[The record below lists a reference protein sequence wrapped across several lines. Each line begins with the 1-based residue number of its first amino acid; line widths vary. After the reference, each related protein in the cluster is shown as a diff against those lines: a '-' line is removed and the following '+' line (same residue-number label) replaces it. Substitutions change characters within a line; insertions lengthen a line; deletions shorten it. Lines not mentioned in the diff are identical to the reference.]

1 MSGQSLVAPVGNS
14 NAQSAQSSQAIW
26 QDHSFATTA
35 LTTFK
40 KLTSFFSRDKKQYTL
55 LKDRKAQFANSQQ
68 ATDQQKTRINDIITG
83 LKSNNTNDA
92 LGNLK
97 DTLDTIPNGEITLEQ
112 ALGIIDGALR
122 SNIGTKTALLS
133 MLLETAQSNKD
144 TTNQITE
151 FFSYILTDGT
161 SNFPD
166 EIKQQAIT
174 ALFQNENGALSE
186 IRNGIFGKYDDNNKM
201 PEPLLEILKN
211 VLFEEP
217 KENNDDNQDGIE
229 LSTCESNENFLEELK
244 NSKPWAI
251 QVYAHALKNDDYL
264 LNKLKLKLHKTEI
277 DTFQKDTLLYCLRN
291 DHEWAKNTVNGDKRL
306 ASQVAD
312 TIKNNLE
319 SNVKST
325 QSESISLLKN
335 IIHSSEEIPELAL
348 KLLVGAANQTETS
361 VASVNQATVKQF
373 PDWLSEVMRGIK
385 PDAFKKI
392 AEQIVNCDKN
402 QWKDLTGTDENA
414 PENGTDSADK
424 NIPDKLDTIATL
436 ALAALPEDDSKINKN
451 CTPFPVLSELLSI
464 TTQKRENIGPN
475 IVAHIGKAL
484 VDADCNNPTWTN
496 SRTTAF
502 LKALNAINSTKTQE
516 GLGKSLSEM
525 AKDALLSCRSKLEGN
540 AYKFDVAI
548 QYVADDESEQKQ
560 EKDKKESSAQNPT
573 PITSFFVDCLSP
585 AEEYKSIIADIQS
598 FQNYTGEPLYQF
610 KPQTYEHIKNAMI
623 MNHARKAYAFKKYQE
638 YKGKQEASP
647 NDDGIELDDQTIPTH
662 SGEVE
667 EKMGNDFN
675 TWYNENKENIAGDFN
690 TWYSENKDG
699 ITTRLNSASDDI
711 QNENTKVDIDGITLD
726 RSSFQD
732 QLQYLGRI
740 DKSRYPTLSDE
751 HIQEVTNNILSLA
764 RDGKVQAE
772 LTNNNLFKS
781 NYILE
786 KSCSQL
792 LTYLSNAE
800 NDQTKAHAKTAL
812 ETILKY
818 YYGDDKTYSND
829 GKIKDATDKFIKTL
843 HSHNYSIKEIKVR
856 IHEGLTN
863 PSPLQNPDDPAAKL
877 FTNNRELKGVSGH
890 SNNCLFYSIC
900 GQKQGKDN
908 DKYNSYELRQKY
920 VEIQKAGQEIS
931 KEEEQRFQTEQA
943 EISCLSQMATHLK
956 RPIVV
961 LVEQTA
967 TNQKGTGILLYLPN
981 TEILLPPLSAE
992 NLDNNTT
999 IETWLG
1005 NYNNHDAE
1013 FNALAI
1019 ALKTKVDDVK
1029 TMNVETALEILLGDS
1044 NTIALHFQG
1053 DTQNGHYQS
1062 FVPKKQEDEYDFD
1075 GFGNLFE

>member
-26 QDHSFATTA
+26 KNHSFATTA

-40 KLTSFFSRDKKQYTL
+40 ELTSFFSRDKKQYTL

-68 ATDQQKTRINDIITG
+68 ATDQQKTKINDIITG
-83 LKSNNTNDA
+83 LKSNNANKALENLNDA
-92 LGNLK
+92 LENPN
-97 DTLDTIPNGEITLEQ
+97 DTLDKIPNGKITPEQ

-122 SNIGTKTALLS
+122 SNIGTKTELLS

-161 SNFPD
+161 SNFPN

-174 ALFQNENGALSE
+174 ALFQNENENKNGALSE

-211 VLFEEP
+211 VLFEKP
-217 KENNDDNQDGIE
+217 KENNDDNQNGIE
-229 LSTCESNENFLEELK
+229 LSTCESNENFLKELK

-264 LNKLKLKLHKTEI
+264 LNELKLKLHKTEI
-277 DTFQKDTLLYCLRN
+277 DTFQKDILLYCLRN

-335 IIHSSEEIPELAL
+335 IIHSSEEIPEWAL

-402 QWKDLTGTDENA
+402 QWKDLTGTDDNA
-414 PENGTDSADK
+414 PEDRTDSADK

-436 ALAALPEDDSKINKN
+436 ALAALPKDDSKINKN

-464 TTQKRENIGPN
+464 TTQKREHIGPS
-475 IVAHIGKAL
+475 IVARIGKKL
-484 VDADCNNPTWTN
+484 IDADCNNPTWTN

-502 LKALNAINSTKTQE
+502 LKALNAIDPTKTQE
-516 GLGKSLSEM
+516 ELGKSSSEMAKDQKSPSEM
-525 AKDALLSCRSKLEGN
+525 AKDALLLCRSKLEN
-540 AYKFDVAI
+540 NSYKFDVAI

-610 KPQTYEHIKNAMI
+610 KPQTYERIKDAMI
-623 MNHARKAYAFKKYQE
+623 MNHARKAYEQCDHTTDK
-638 YKGKQEASP
+638 
-647 NDDGIELDDQTIPTH
+647 
-662 SGEVE
+662 
-667 EKMGNDFN
+667 FN
-675 TWYNENKENIAGDFN
+675 E
-690 TWYSENKDG
+690 WYSKNKNA

-732 QLQYLGRI
+732 QLQYIGQI
-740 DKSRYPTLSDE
+740 DQSRYNTLSDE
-751 HIQEVTNNILSLA
+751 YIQKVTTNILSPA
-764 RDGKVQAE
+764 RAGKVQAE
-772 LTNNNLFKS
+772 LINNNLFQS
-781 NYILE
+781 TYILE

-792 LTYLSNAE
+792 LNYFEHAE
-800 NDQTKAHAKTAL
+800 NDQTKAHAGTAL
-812 ETILKY
+812 ETILRHYCYNNKRFANAK
-818 YYGDDKTYSND
+818 GKLDDQTNSNR
-829 GKIKDATDKFIKTL
+829 ITEATKEFIAAL
-843 HSHNYSIKEIKVR
+843 HSHNYSIKDITEEIEVR
-856 IHEGLTN
+856 KHEELTDAN
-863 PSPLQNPDDPAAKL
+863 QLQNQDDPAAKL
-877 FTNNRELKGVSGH
+877 FTKHRELKGVSGYG
-890 SNNCLFYSIC
+890 NNCLFYSIC

-908 DKYNSYELRQKY
+908 DKYNSYKLRQKY
-920 VEIQKAGQEIS
+920 VEIQKAD
-931 KEEEQRFQTEQA
+931 KTADEQKLQKEQA

-1013 FNALAI
+1013 FNALAT
-1019 ALKTKVDDVK
+1019 ALKTNVDDVK
-1029 TMNVETALEILLGDS
+1029 TMNVETALETLLGDS

-1053 DTQNGHYQS
+1053 DTNGGHYQS
-1062 FVPKKQEDEYDFD
+1062 FVPKKQ
-1075 GFGNLFE
+1075 

>member
-1 MSGQSLVAPVGNS
+1 MQQVASAS
-14 NAQSAQSSQAIW
+14 NPTAHNTHASQAIW

-40 KLTSFFSRDKKQYTL
+40 ELTSFFSRDKKQYTL

-97 DTLDTIPNGEITLEQ
+97 DALDKIPNVEITLEQ

-217 KENNDDNQDGIE
+217 KENNDDNQNGIE
-229 LSTCESNENFLEELK
+229 LSTYESNENFLEELK

-264 LNKLKLKLHKTEI
+264 LNELKLELHKTEI
-277 DTFQKDTLLYCLRN
+277 DTFQKDILLHCLRN
-291 DHEWAKNTVNGDKRL
+291 DHVWAKNTVNGDKRL

-361 VASVNQATVKQF
+361 FASVNQATVKQF

-392 AEQIVNCDKN
+392 AEQIVNCDEN
-402 QWKDLTGTDENA
+402 QW
-414 PENGTDSADK
+414 
-424 NIPDKLDTIATL
+424 NIPDNLDTIATL
-436 ALAALPEDDSKINKN
+436 ALAALPKDDSKINKKSM
-451 CTPFPVLSELLSI
+451 PFTALNELLLIKSK
-464 TTQKRENIGPN
+464 TQELNGTD

-502 LKALNAINSTKTQE
+502 LKALNAIDSTKTQE

-560 EKDKKESSAQNPT
+560 KKGKDESSAQNPT

-732 QLQYLGRI
+732 QLQYIGQI
-740 DKSRYPTLSDE
+740 DQSRYNTLSDE
-751 HIQEVTNNILSLA
+751 YIQNVTTNILSLA
-764 RDGKVQAE
+764 SNGKLE
-772 LTNNNLFKS
+772 EGLINNNLFQS
-781 NYILE
+781 TYILE

-792 LTYLSNAE
+792 LTYFKHGKNGYAE
-800 NDQTKAHAKTAL
+800 TAL

-818 YYGDDKTYSND
+818 YYCDDKIYSND

-856 IHEGLTN
+856 THEGLTN

-943 EISCLSQMATHLK
+943 EISCLPQMATHLK

-967 TNQKGTGILLYLPN
+967 TNQKGTGILLSLPN

-1005 NYNNHDAE
+1005 NYNNHNHDAK

-1029 TMNVETALEILLGDS
+1029 TMNVETALETLLGDS

-1053 DTQNGHYQS
+1053 DTNGGHYQS

>member
-26 QDHSFATTA
+26 QDHLFTATA
-35 LTTFK
+35 FTTFK
-40 KLTSFFSRDKKQYTL
+40 ELTSFFSRDKKQYTL

-83 LKSNNTNDA
+83 LKSNNTNKALENLKDA
-92 LGNLK
+92 LENPN

-217 KENNDDNQDGIE
+217 KENNDDNQNGIE
-229 LSTCESNENFLEELK
+229 LSTCEINENFLEELK

-264 LNKLKLKLHKTEI
+264 LNKLKPELQKTEI
-277 DTFQKDTLLYCLRN
+277 DTFQKDILLYCLRN

-335 IIHSSEEIPELAL
+335 IIHSSEEIPEWAL

-361 VASVNQATVKQF
+361 FASGNQATVKQF

-392 AEQIVNCDKN
+392 AEQIVNCDEN
-402 QWKDLTGTDENA
+402 QWKDLTGTNDNA
-414 PENGTDSADK
+414 SENGTDSAGK

-436 ALAALPEDDSKINKN
+436 ALAALPEDDSKINEKSM
-451 CTPFPVLSELLSI
+451 PFTALNELLLIKSE
-464 TTQKRENIGPN
+464 TPKHNGPN

-502 LKALNAINSTKTQE
+502 LKALNAIDSTKTQE
-516 GLGKSLSEM
+516 GLGKSSSEM

-548 QYVADDESEQKQ
+548 QYVADDENEQKQ

-585 AEEYKSIIADIQS
+585 AEEYKSIIANIQS

-623 MNHARKAYAFKKYQE
+623 MNHARKAYEQCDHTTDK
-638 YKGKQEASP
+638 
-647 NDDGIELDDQTIPTH
+647 
-662 SGEVE
+662 
-667 EKMGNDFN
+667 FN
-675 TWYNENKENIAGDFN
+675 E
-690 TWYSENKDG
+690 WYSKNKDD